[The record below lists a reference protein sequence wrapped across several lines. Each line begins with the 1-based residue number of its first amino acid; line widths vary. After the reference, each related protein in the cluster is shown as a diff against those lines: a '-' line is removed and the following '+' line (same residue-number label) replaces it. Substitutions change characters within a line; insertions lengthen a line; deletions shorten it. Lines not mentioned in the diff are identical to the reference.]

1 MIVDRMLDT
10 FGRDMPIVPSIGNN
24 DIYPHNVLAAGP
36 NRITEEFLRWVLLCL
51 ESNFELTR
59 GSIWK
64 HFIPSEA
71 AHVFERGAYFSVE
84 VIPDRL
90 AVISLNTLFWY
101 DSNTRMSPNS
111 VVEI

>member
-1 MIVDRMLDT
+1 MFLPPDQIVLPKSFCCECYYASSLTLD
-10 FGRDMPIVPSIGNN
+10 
-24 DIYPHNVLAAGP
+24 
-36 NRITEEFLRWVLLCL
+36 LL
-51 ESNFELTR
+51 R

-71 AHVFERGAYFSVE
+71 AHVFERGAYFTVE